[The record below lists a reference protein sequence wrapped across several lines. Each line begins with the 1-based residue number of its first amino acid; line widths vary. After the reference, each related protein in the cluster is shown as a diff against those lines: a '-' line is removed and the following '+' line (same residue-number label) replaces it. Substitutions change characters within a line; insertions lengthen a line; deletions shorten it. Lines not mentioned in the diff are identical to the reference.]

1 MLQVS
6 FVGKFKKDYKL
17 CQKRG
22 YNITLLQT
30 AIDILAI
37 PQPLPQKN
45 KDHSLTGNYAGYRE
59 CHILPDW
66 LLIYQQTQDEFFLSC
81 CLSRVQPSAGSR
93 RLNHGKPTHY
103 IGNHFHSPLQIF
115 CSIYSSLSFNSSG
128 ISSHRLSYP
137 CVSTFWTVH
146 TPAPHG

>member
-22 YNITLLQT
+22 YNIALLQS

-45 KDHSLTGNYAGYRE
+45 KDHSLMGNYAGYRE

-66 LLIYQQTQDEFFLSC
+66 LLIYQQTQDELI
-81 CLSRVQPSAGSR
+81 LYRTGSHAD
-93 RLNHGKPTHY
+93 LFGM
-103 IGNHFHSPLQIF
+103 
-115 CSIYSSLSFNSSG
+115 
-128 ISSHRLSYP
+128 
-137 CVSTFWTVH
+137 
-146 TPAPHG
+146 

>member
-6 FVGKFKKDYKL
+6 FAGKFKKDYKL

-22 YNITLLQT
+22 YNITLLQS

-45 KDHSLTGNYAGYRE
+45 KDHSLIGNYAGYRE

-66 LLIYQQTQDEFFLSC
+66 LLIYQQTQDELI
-81 CLSRVQPSAGSR
+81 LYRTGSHAD
-93 RLNHGKPTHY
+93 LFGM
-103 IGNHFHSPLQIF
+103 
-115 CSIYSSLSFNSSG
+115 
-128 ISSHRLSYP
+128 
-137 CVSTFWTVH
+137 
-146 TPAPHG
+146 

>member
-66 LLIYQQTQDEFFLSC
+66 LLIYQQTQDELI
-81 CLSRVQPSAGSR
+81 LYRTG
-93 RLNHGKPTHY
+93 THADL
-103 IGNHFHSPLQIF
+103 FEM
-115 CSIYSSLSFNSSG
+115 
-128 ISSHRLSYP
+128 
-137 CVSTFWTVH
+137 
-146 TPAPHG
+146 

>member
-17 CQKRG
+17 CQKHG

-66 LLIYQQTQDEFFLSC
+66 LLIYQQTQDELI
-81 CLSRVQPSAGSR
+81 LYRTG
-93 RLNHGKPTHY
+93 THADL
-103 IGNHFHSPLQIF
+103 FEM
-115 CSIYSSLSFNSSG
+115 
-128 ISSHRLSYP
+128 
-137 CVSTFWTVH
+137 
-146 TPAPHG
+146 

>member
-22 YNITLLQT
+22 YNIKLLQA

-37 PQPLPQKN
+37 PEPLPPKN
-45 KDHSLTGNYAGYRE
+45 KDHLLTGNYTGYRE

-66 LLIYQQTQDEFFLSC
+66 LLIYQQTEDELI
-81 CLSRVQPSAGSR
+81 LYRTG
-93 RLNHGKPTHY
+93 THSDL
-103 IGNHFHSPLQIF
+103 FKM
-115 CSIYSSLSFNSSG
+115 
-128 ISSHRLSYP
+128 
-137 CVSTFWTVH
+137 
-146 TPAPHG
+146 